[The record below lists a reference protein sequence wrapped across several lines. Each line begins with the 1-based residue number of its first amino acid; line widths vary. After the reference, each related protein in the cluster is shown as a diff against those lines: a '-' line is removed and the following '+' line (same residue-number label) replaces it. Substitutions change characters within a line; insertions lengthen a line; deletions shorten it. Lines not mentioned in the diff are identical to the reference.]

1 MDLGTANSIVIHND
15 QVVVDEPSIVA
26 VDRNNNRIIAVGK
39 RAQMMAGKT
48 DNKNIETVR
57 PLRGGVIA
65 DFEMAQHLI
74 RELIGMT
81 NINRSFMPPS
91 LRMVICI
98 PSGITNV
105 EERAVRESAEQAGA
119 KEIRMIHEPMAAAIG
134 IGIDVLEPE
143 GHMIV
148 DIGGGTAEIA
158 VISLG
163 GIVCNNSIRVA
174 GDEFNENVV
183 EYMRKQHNMVIG
195 ERTAEQVKIKVGA
208 AVSELDEPPEDYP
221 TLGRDLARVGCRHL
235 PHRYLSGRW
244 RLAAPRT
251 RPAHLFQDQT
261 ASPHSRRPPP
271 RRGPRH
277 RHRAEEFLQ
286 ILLPHPITPAAQHI
300 TKRTHRPSGGV
311 SVLFPRDQ
319 SPPRP
324 PGAEGAG
331 LSCGRASGPP
341 LPPQGKCLVGSAALP
356 PHFGT
361 ARRTPPMPGIDPR
374 RAALNPTATTAA

>member
-1 MDLGTANSIVIHND
+1 MDLGTANSIVIYND
-15 QVVVDEPSIVA
+15 QVVIDEPSIVA
-26 VDRNNNRIIAVGK
+26 VDRTSNHIIAVGK
-39 RAQMMAGKT
+39 RAQQMAGKT
-48 DNKNIETVR
+48 DNKNVETIR

-195 ERTAEQVKIKVGA
+195 ERTAEQVKNDA
-208 AVSELDEPPEDYP
+208 RNPEADFEQS
-221 TLGRDLARVGCRHL
+221 D
-235 PHRYLSGRW
+235 S
-244 RLAAPRT
+244 
-251 RPAHLFQDQT
+251 
-261 ASPHSRRPPP
+261 
-271 RRGPRH
+271 
-277 RHRAEEFLQ
+277 LQ
-286 ILLPHPITPAAQHI
+286 
-300 TKRTHRPSGGV
+300 G
-311 SVLFPRDQ
+311 
-319 SPPRP
+319 
-324 PGAEGAG
+324 
-331 LSCGRASGPP
+331 
-341 LPPQGKCLVGSAALP
+341 
-356 PHFGT
+356 
-361 ARRTPPMPGIDPR
+361 
-374 RAALNPTATTAA
+374 